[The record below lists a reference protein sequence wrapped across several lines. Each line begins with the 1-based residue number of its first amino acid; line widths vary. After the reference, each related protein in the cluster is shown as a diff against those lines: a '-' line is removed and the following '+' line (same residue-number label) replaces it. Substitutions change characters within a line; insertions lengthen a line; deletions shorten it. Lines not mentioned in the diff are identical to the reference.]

1 MYIPQAFAE
10 ADQGKLHGF
19 IEAHSFGLL
28 VSAHEGGPFASHL
41 PFLLE
46 RDAGPHGTLVGH
58 MARANPQW
66 RHTDGRPVLAV
77 FSGPHAYVSPS
88 WYEAENVVPTW
99 NYAAVHVYG
108 TFESVEDPAEL
119 LGIVRDTVRVYEA
132 AMPRPWQLDEA
143 SAYSRGMLRQIVGF
157 RVRVGR
163 IEGKWKL
170 NQNHP
175 EERRRKVVRALEQ
188 IAGDDAREVAALMRE
203 QLDGRPGERP

>member
-66 RHTDGRPVLAV
+66 RHADGRPVLAV
-77 FSGPHAYVSPS
+77 FSGPHAYVSPA
-88 WYEAENVVPTW
+88 WYEAEDVVPTW
-99 NYAAVHVYG
+99 NYVTVHATGVFRAVH
-108 TFESVEDPAEL
+108 DRDAL
-119 LGIVRDTVRVYEA
+119 LGIVRDTVAVHEGGR
-132 AMPRPWQLDEA
+132 PRPWTLDVSGEFLD
-143 SAYSRGMLRQIVGF
+143 RMLKGIVGF
-157 RVRVGR
+157 RIEVGR
-163 IEGKWKL
+163 LEGKWKL

-188 IAGDDAREVAALMRE
+188 AGDQQAREIARLMAE
-203 QLDGRPGERP
+203 MLEG